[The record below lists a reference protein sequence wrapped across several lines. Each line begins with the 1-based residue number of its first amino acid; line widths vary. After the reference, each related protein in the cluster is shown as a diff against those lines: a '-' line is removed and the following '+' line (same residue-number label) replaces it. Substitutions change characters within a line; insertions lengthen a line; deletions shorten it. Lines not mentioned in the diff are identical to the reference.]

1 MKEYMKKIIITLG
14 ILFAAVA
21 ISTAQ
26 EKGII
31 ADVLRN
37 SIEHKVE
44 SMQKLIGFDDEIALE
59 LKELELK
66 ELELKYLLDVQK
78 AETCFLCN
86 TSRRIKKLQSA
97 REDKLQEILPRDQ
110 YIKYHSIENN
120 LLNKDNQLWLR

>member
-1 MKEYMKKIIITLG
+1 MQEYMKKIILTLG
-14 ILFAAVA
+14 ILFAAIA

-31 ADVLRN
+31 AEVLRN
-37 SIEHKVE
+37 SVEQKVD
-44 SMQKLIGFDDEIALE
+44 SMQKLIGFEYEIALE

-66 ELELKYLLDVQK
+66 YLFDVQK

-120 LLNKDNQLWLR
+120 LLNEDNQLWLR

>member
-44 SMQKLIGFDDEIALE
+44 SMQKLIGFDDEI
-59 LKELELK
+59 ELELK
-66 ELELKYLLDVQK
+66 ELELKYLFDVQK

-97 REDKLQEILPRDQ
+97 REERLQEILPRDQ
-110 YIKYHSIENN
+110 YVKYYSIENDLIN
-120 LLNKDNQLWLR
+120 IDTPIWSID

>member
-66 ELELKYLLDVQK
+66 YLLDVQK

-86 TSRRIKKLQSA
+86 TSKRIKKLQSA
-97 REDKLQEILPRDQ
+97 REEKLQDILPRDQ
-110 YIKYHSIENN
+110 YMKYHAIENN
-120 LLNKDNQLWLR
+120 LLNEDNQLWLR

>member
-26 EKGII
+26 EKGVI

-44 SMQKLIGFDDEIALE
+44 SMQKLIGFDDEIA
-59 LKELELK
+59 LELK

>member
-1 MKEYMKKIIITLG
+1 MKKFIITLG

-21 ISTAQ
+21 ISTAR

-37 SIEHKVE
+37 SVDHKVE
-44 SMQKLIGFDDEIALE
+44 SMQKLIGFDDEI
-59 LKELELK
+59 ELELK

-97 REDKLQEILPRDQ
+97 REERLQEILPRDQ
-110 YIKYHSIENN
+110 YVKYYSIENDLIN
-120 LLNKDNQLWLR
+120 IDTPIWSID

>member
-44 SMQKLIGFDDEIALE
+44 SMQKLIGFDDEIA
-59 LKELELK
+59 LELK

>member
-66 ELELKYLLDVQK
+66 YLLDVQK

-110 YIKYHSIENN
+110 YVKYHSIENN

>member
-1 MKEYMKKIIITLG
+1 MQEYMKKIILTLG
-14 ILFAAVA
+14 ILFAAIA

-31 ADVLRN
+31 AEVLRN
-37 SIEHKVE
+37 SVEQKVD
-44 SMQKLIGFDDEIALE
+44 SMQKLIGFEYEIALE

-66 ELELKYLLDVQK
+66 YLFDVQK

-97 REDKLQEILPRDQ
+97 REERLQEILPRDQ
-110 YIKYHSIENN
+110 YVKYYSIENDLIN
-120 LLNKDNQLWLR
+120 IDTPIWSID

>member
-1 MKEYMKKIIITLG
+1 MKKIIITLG

-31 ADVLRN
+31 AEVLRN
-37 SIEHKVE
+37 SVEQKVD
-44 SMQKLIGFDDEIALE
+44 SMQKLIGFNDEIALE

-66 ELELKYLLDVQK
+66 YLFDVQK

-110 YIKYHSIENN
+110 YIKYHSIENK
-120 LLNKDNQLWLR
+120 LLNEDNQLWLH

>member
-66 ELELKYLLDVQK
+66 YLLDVQK

-97 REDKLQEILPRDQ
+97 REDKLQEILPRNQ

>member
-37 SIEHKVE
+37 SVDHKVE
-44 SMQKLIGFDDEIALE
+44 SMQKLIGFDDEI
-59 LKELELK
+59 ELELK
-66 ELELKYLLDVQK
+66 ELELKYLFDVQK

-97 REDKLQEILPRDQ
+97 REERLQEILPRDQ
-110 YIKYHSIENN
+110 YVKYHSIENN
-120 LLNKDNQLWLR
+120 LLNEDNQLWLR

>member
-37 SIEHKVE
+37 SVDHKVE
-44 SMQKLIGFDDEIALE
+44 SMQKLIGFDDEI
-59 LKELELK
+59 ELELK
-66 ELELKYLLDVQK
+66 ELELKYLFDVQK

-86 TSRRIKKLQSA
+86 TSKRIKKLQSA

-120 LLNKDNQLWLR
+120 LLNEDNQLWLR

>member
-1 MKEYMKKIIITLG
+1 MKKFIITLG

-21 ISTAQ
+21 ISTAR

-37 SIEHKVE
+37 SVDHKVE
-44 SMQKLIGFDDEIALE
+44 SMQKLIGFDDEI
-59 LKELELK
+59 ELELK
-66 ELELKYLLDVQK
+66 ELELKYLFDVQK

-97 REDKLQEILPRDQ
+97 REERLQEILPRDQ
-110 YIKYHSIENN
+110 YVKYYSIENDLIN
-120 LLNKDNQLWLR
+120 IDTPIWSID

>member
-1 MKEYMKKIIITLG
+1 MKKIILTLG
-14 ILFAAVA
+14 ILFAAIA

-31 ADVLRN
+31 AEVLRN
-37 SIEHKVE
+37 SVEQKVD
-44 SMQKLIGFDDEIALE
+44 SMQKLIGFEYEIALE

-66 ELELKYLLDVQK
+66 YLFDVQK

-110 YIKYHSIENN
+110 YIKFHSIENN
-120 LLNKDNQLWLR
+120 LLNEDNQLWLR

>member
-1 MKEYMKKIIITLG
+1 MQEYMKKIIITLG

-21 ISTAQ
+21 ISTAR

-37 SIEHKVE
+37 SVDHKVE
-44 SMQKLIGFDDEIALE
+44 SMQKLIGFDDEI
-59 LKELELK
+59 ELELK
-66 ELELKYLLDVQK
+66 ELELKYLFDVQK

-97 REDKLQEILPRDQ
+97 REERLQEILPRDQ
-110 YIKYHSIENN
+110 YVKYYSIENDLIN
-120 LLNKDNQLWLR
+120 IDTPIWSID

>member
-1 MKEYMKKIIITLG
+1 MKKIIITLG

-37 SIEHKVE
+37 SVDHKVE
-44 SMQKLIGFDDEIALE
+44 SMQKLIGFDDEI
-59 LKELELK
+59 ELELK
-66 ELELKYLLDVQK
+66 ELELKYLFDVQK

-97 REDKLQEILPRDQ
+97 REERLQEILPRDQ
-110 YIKYHSIENN
+110 YVKYYSIENDLIN
-120 LLNKDNQLWLR
+120 IDTPIWSID

>member
-66 ELELKYLLDVQK
+66 YLLDVQK
-78 AETCFLCN
+78 AEICFLCN

>member
-1 MKEYMKKIIITLG
+1 MQEYMKKIIITLG

-44 SMQKLIGFDDEIALE
+44 SMQKLIGFDDEIA
-59 LKELELK
+59 LELK

>member
-66 ELELKYLLDVQK
+66 YLLDVQK
-78 AETCFLCN
+78 AEICFLCN

-120 LLNKDNQLWLR
+120 LLNEDNQLWLR

>member
-66 ELELKYLLDVQK
+66 YLLDVQK
-78 AETCFLCN
+78 AETCFLC
-86 TSRRIKKLQSA
+86 SSKRRITKLKEA
-97 REDKLQEILPRDQ
+97 RDKQLQEILTRKE
-110 YIKYHSIENN
+110 YIEYEGGAFEEVKKHPV
-120 LLNKDNQLWLR
+120 RVR

>member
-1 MKEYMKKIIITLG
+1 MQEYMKKIIITLG

-37 SIEHKVE
+37 SVEQKVD
-44 SMQKLIGFDDEIALE
+44 SMQEIIGFEDEVALS
-59 LKELELK
+59 LKEI
-66 ELELKYLLDVQK
+66 ELEYLLDVQK

-120 LLNKDNQLWLR
+120 LLNEDNQLWLR

>member
-66 ELELKYLLDVQK
+66 YLLDVQK

-120 LLNKDNQLWLR
+120 LLNEDNQLWLR

>member
-1 MKEYMKKIIITLG
+1 MKKIIITLG

-21 ISTAQ
+21 ISTEQ

-44 SMQKLIGFDDEIALE
+44 SMQKLIGFDDEIA
-59 LKELELK
+59 LELK

-120 LLNKDNQLWLR
+120 LLNKDNQLWLRDRKSVV

>member
-1 MKEYMKKIIITLG
+1 MKKIIITLG

-31 ADVLRN
+31 AEVLRN
-37 SIEHKVE
+37 SVEQKVE
-44 SMQKLIGFDDEIALE
+44 SMQEIIGFEDEVALS
-59 LKELELK
+59 LKEI
-66 ELELKYLLDVQK
+66 ELEYLLDVQK

-120 LLNKDNQLWLR
+120 LVDKDVPMWTN

>member
-1 MKEYMKKIIITLG
+1 MQEYMKKIIITLG

-66 ELELKYLLDVQK
+66 YLLDVQK

-120 LLNKDNQLWLR
+120 LLNEDNQLWLR